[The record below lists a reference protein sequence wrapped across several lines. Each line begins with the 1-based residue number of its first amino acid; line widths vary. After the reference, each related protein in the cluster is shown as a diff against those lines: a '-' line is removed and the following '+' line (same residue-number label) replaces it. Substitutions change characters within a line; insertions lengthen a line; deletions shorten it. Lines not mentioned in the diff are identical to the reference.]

1 MKFSTLAVAFFA
13 STALFSVASAAP
25 KGGVRGSAGTKE
37 IQVEATIDNLN
48 AQKGA
53 GDAMDAEVTR
63 KNTVEQKEVE
73 NESDD
78 ETVLMKK
85 EKKDFSS
92 VQQQQNADAV
102 QQTANEEAKEAA
114 TALREAKRAMK
125 KDLTT
130 TGSKWFDGGR
140 LNFPWNFHGFG
151 N

>member
-1 MKFSTLAVAFFA
+1 MNKHDVKFSTLAVAFFA

-92 VQQQQNADAV
+92 VQTAAAFHEMKQAATRTQSEDTNDGEKEVLGRETPKKV
-102 QQTANEEAKEAA
+102 QQDTTDAA
-114 TALREAKRAMK
+114 
-125 KDLTT
+125 
-130 TGSKWFDGGR
+130 
-140 LNFPWNFHGFG
+140 P
-151 N
+151 